1 MLLLTLLVNTHPAM
15 EKRSIGSARKI
26 LKNWEAENL
35 QPYGNDSEDLARVL
49 YEEGFFTEKRVTF
62 VYPTTY
68 LVNKSG
74 EILAFREGFLHWDSP
89 EARALIT
96 ALMNDEF

>member
-1 MLLLTLLVNTHPAM
+1 MTTTYRFDHLMAADGW
-15 EKRSIGSARKI
+15 RSPGFV
-26 LKNWEAENL
+26 EV
-35 QPYGNDSEDLARVL
+35 D
-49 YEEGFFTEKRVTF
+49 EEGFFTEKRVTF

-74 EILAFREGFLHWDSP
+74 EILAIREGFLHWDSP